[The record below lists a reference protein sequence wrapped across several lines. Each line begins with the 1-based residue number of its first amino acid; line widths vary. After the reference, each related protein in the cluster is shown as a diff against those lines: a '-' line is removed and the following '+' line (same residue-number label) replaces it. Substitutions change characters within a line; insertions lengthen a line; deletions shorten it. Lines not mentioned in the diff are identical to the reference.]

1 MDFEQVMHH
10 ENISFEGIESPYFL
24 LGLLSA
30 FDNRFQAAADKL
42 IGEMSWKQFFAVIC
56 ISMFRQPPG
65 LKELAQVMGTS
76 HQNLKQILLKL
87 EKKGFVLLKEDAKDK
102 RKQRVHLTEKCLA
115 FCKENDEVS
124 TQVMQQ
130 LFGGISPEEMQTT
143 IRTIMQMENNLKGL
157 GEIQ

>member
-1 MDFEQVMHH
+1 MNFEQIMHH

-30 FDNRFQAAADKL
+30 FDNRFQTTADKL
-42 IGEMSWKQFFAVIC
+42 IGEMSWKQFFTVIC
-56 ISMFRQPPG
+56 ISMCREAPG
-65 LKELAQVMGTS
+65 IKELASILGTS

-87 EKKGFVLLKEDAKDK
+87 EKKGFVQLETDARDK
-102 RKQRVHLTEKCLA
+102 RRQRAHLTEKCLA
-115 FCKENDEVS
+115 FCKENDKIG

-130 LFGGISPEEMQTT
+130 LFDGIAPEELQTT
-143 IRTIMQMENNLKGL
+143 IRTVMQMENNLKGL

>member
-30 FDNRFQAAADKL
+30 FDNRFQATADKL
-42 IGEMSWKQFFAVIC
+42 IGEMSWKQFFVVIC
-56 ISMFRQPPG
+56 ISMCREAPG
-65 LKELAQVMGTS
+65 IKELAGILGTS
-76 HQNLKQILLKL
+76 HQNTKQILLKL

-115 FCKENDEVS
+115 FCKKNDEVS
-124 TQVMQQ
+124 AQVMQQ